1 MDGVLFLAETV
12 ASLEILGEHLSE
24 NDMQKRALFEAFVD
38 KVVVCKD
45 GMIVVNVNIFG
56 TKAKIESIGG
66 VVNGV
71 RAEKLVLRH

>member
-1 MDGVLFLAETV
+1 MDGVLFLTEVV
-12 ASLEILGEHLSE
+12 ASLEILGEYLSE

-38 KVVVCKD
+38 KVFVCKD
-45 GMIVVNVNIFG
+45 GMIVVNADIFG

-66 VVNGV
+66 VVDGV

>member
-1 MDGVLFLAETV
+1 MLRSSHLWGY
-12 ASLEILGEHLSE
+12 LGILSE
-24 NDMQKRALFEAFVD
+24 NDMQKRALFQAFVD

-45 GMIVVNVNIFG
+45 GKIVVNVDIFG
-56 TKAKIESIGG
+56 TKVKIESIGG

>member
-1 MDGVLFLAETV
+1 
-12 ASLEILGEHLSE
+12 
-24 NDMQKRALFEAFVD
+24 MQKRALFEAFVD

-45 GMIVVNVNIFG
+45 GKIVVNVDIFG